1 MKSNKSLFN
10 RALFKSN
17 IKRFLPFSILLLIIE
32 FIIYPL
38 IIYTNYNPK
47 ERLVFDTLVTMGIA
61 SDVFVFGFA
70 GVFAILVFGYLFSAN
85 KCNAL
90 HAFPIGRRALFT
102 TNLLSAYALL
112 VVPQLIGFLL
122 GLPGILMFMGTAK
135 ATLASILMPL
145 ASIFL
150 FSFIV
155 LSIAVLSMMLSGN
168 AFSGAVI
175 YFILNFLY
183 SALVCIVSYSTA
195 IFGTGL
201 SDDIFINDSSYLFSP
216 VVNIIIKLLDYD
228 LKTKLFVPDFF
239 KALVVYFVVSIGI
252 CAIAFLL
259 YKLRELEVAGEM
271 AAFEIELPFIRI
283 IVSIIGAFVISL
295 FIGSM
300 LSFGKFGF
308 LALYIIFSFIVYF
321 ATQMILK
328 KKFNIFSAKLII
340 RWVICC
346 AVSVGIVIALATYET
361 NYIPAVKDIE
371 SSKINISYNIE
382 SKEEENIKLVTE
394 LQKELIE
401 YAKKD
406 KSNRFTPFEVV
417 EENVEYDNYY
427 AIQFT
432 HYLKNGKEIER
443 EYDYRLGDKKIDSL
457 IEAIEGKNEYKNIFE
472 YLDNNGVKYD
482 IINISITDYSNDGF
496 TTGIDEKDFE
506 TFTKLCR
513 EDVEKLTENYS
524 TVNKLINGNGEYN
537 SDDTAFEIWFE
548 CRVSKS
554 DIKTL
559 KNIEINESN
568 QFAEGYFN
576 LYDAENGKDYELS
589 IYITELP
596 KDSKVLNFVKNY
608 ESSL

>member
-10 RALFKSN
+10 TALFKSN
-17 IKRFLPFSILLLIIE
+17 IKRFLPFSILLLIVELVIHPLV
-32 FIIYPL
+32 IYM
-38 IIYTNYNPK
+38 NYNARDK
-47 ERLVFDTLVTMGIA
+47 IDFDTLSILGII
-61 SDVFVFGFA
+61 SDIFVFGFA

-90 HAFPIGRRALFT
+90 HAFPIGRKALFT
-102 TNLLSAYALL
+102 TNLLSAYVLL
-112 VVPQLIGFLL
+112 IAPQLIGYLL
-122 GLPGILMFMGTAK
+122 ALPGILMFTAEK
-135 ATLASILMPL
+135 SAVSAAVLIQF

-168 AFSGAVI
+168 AFSGAII
-175 YFILNFLY
+175 YMILNFLY
-183 SALVCIVSYSTA
+183 SAIVVILSYSTS

-201 SDDIFINDSSYLFSP
+201 SKEIFITKSHFALSP
-216 VVNIIIKLLDYD
+216 VVNIILNLLNYD
-228 LKTKLFVPDFF
+228 LTEKFVAPGFF
-239 KALVVYFVVSIGI
+239 KAIIIYFAVSVII
-252 CAIAFLL
+252 CVFAYLI
-259 YKLRELEVAGEM
+259 YKRRELEVAGEM
-271 AAFEIELPFIRI
+271 AAFEIELPFIRV
-283 IVSIIGAFVISL
+283 IVSIIGGFVVSL

-308 LALYIIFSFIVYF
+308 LALYIIFSFIIYF
-321 ATQMILK
+321 ATQMVLK
-328 KKFNIFSAKLII
+328 KKFNIFSVKLII

-346 AVSVGIVIALATYET
+346 ALSVGIAFALASYET
-361 NYIPAVKDIE
+361 NYIPKTKDIE
-371 SSKINISYNIE
+371 SSKINISYSIE
-382 SKEEENIKLVTE
+382 SKDEENIKLVCA

-406 KSNRFTPFEVV
+406 GANQFTPFESIDERVDWEKYQSV
-417 EENVEYDNYY
+417 ELTY
-427 AIQFT
+427 T
-432 HYLKNGKEIER
+432 LKNGKKVNR
-443 EYDYRLGDKKIDSL
+443 VYEYCLGDKKIDSL
-457 IEAIEGKNEYKNIFE
+457 IEAIETKNDYQNIFE

-482 IINISITDYSNDGF
+482 ITNISITDYSNDGF
-496 TTGIDEKDFE
+496 TTGIDKKDFE
-506 TFTKLCR
+506 VFTKLCR

-554 DIKTL
+554 DIETL
-559 KNIEINESN
+559 KMIEINESS

-576 LYDAENGKDYELS
+576 LYDMKNGKDYELS

-596 KDSKVLNFVKNY
+596 KDSKVLNFVKDY

>member
-1 MKSNKSLFN
+1 MKSSKSLFSST
-10 RALFKSN
+10 LFKSN

-38 IIYTNYNPK
+38 IIYTNYNMK
-47 ERLVFDTLVTMGIA
+47 ERLDFDSIVTMGIA
-61 SDVFVFGFA
+61 SDVFAFGFA

-90 HAFPIGRRALFT
+90 HAFPIGRKALFT

-135 ATLASILMPL
+135 ATLASVLMPL

-155 LSIAVLSMMLSGN
+155 LSIAVLSMMLAGN

-183 SALVCIVSYSTA
+183 SALVGIVSYSTA
-195 IFGTGL
+195 IFGTGF
-201 SDDIFINDSSYLFSP
+201 SDDIFIDESSYLFSP

-228 LKTKLFVPDFF
+228 LKTKIFVPDFF

-271 AAFEIELPFIRI
+271 AAFEIELPFIRV
-283 IVSIIGAFVISL
+283 IVSIIGSFVISI
-295 FIGSM
+295 FVGSM

-328 KKFNIFSAKLII
+328 KKFNIFSASLII

-361 NYIPAVKDIE
+361 NYIPEVKDVE
-371 SSKINISYNIE
+371 SSKVNISYNIE
-382 SKEEENIKLVTE
+382 SKEEENIKLVCD

-401 YAKKD
+401 YAKND
-406 KSNRFTPFEVV
+406 KANRFTPFEVV
-417 EENVEYDNYY
+417 EAEVDYDNYY

-443 EYDYRLGDKKIDSL
+443 EYEYRLGNKKIDSL
-457 IEAIEGKNEYKNIFE
+457 IETIERKNEYTNIFD
-472 YLDNNGVKYD
+472 YLDKNGVKYD
-482 IINISITDYSNDGF
+482 ITDISVTDYTKGDVSK
-496 TTGIDEKDFE
+496 GIDKKDFDA
-506 TFTKLCR
+506 FTKLCR
-513 EDVEKLTENYS
+513 EDVEKLTEDYS
-524 TVNKLINGNGEYN
+524 TVNNLINGNGEYN

-554 DIKTL
+554 EIETL
-559 KNIEINESN
+559 KRIEIKQSN
-568 QFAEGYFN
+568 MFAEGYFN
-576 LYDAENGKDYELS
+576 LYEVGNGKDYELS

-596 KDSKVLNFVKNY
+596 KDSRVLNFVKNY
-608 ESSL
+608 EPSL